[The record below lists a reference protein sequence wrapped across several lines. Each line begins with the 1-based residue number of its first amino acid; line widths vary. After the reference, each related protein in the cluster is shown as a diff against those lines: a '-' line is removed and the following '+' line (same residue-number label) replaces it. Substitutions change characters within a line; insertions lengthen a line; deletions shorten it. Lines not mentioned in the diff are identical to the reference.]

1 MRDNYDISNFG
12 DDPLPENVHC
22 SASGSMLEELINR
35 LPHAG
40 PIFRD
45 ENKTVFV
52 MITKAVSGP
61 SVDSTIKF
69 YSRRKYGR
77 AAFIAL
83 IANHSGD
90 TKYQAIVK
98 SRSKKFQN
106 IKWNGRNYPLEN
118 HVSNHRTAIDGLRY
132 FATHIG
138 NDVPNTPQR
147 VEFLL

>member
-1 MRDNYDISNFG
+1 
-12 DDPLPENVHC
+12 
-22 SASGSMLEELINR
+22 MLEELINCIS
-35 LPHAG
+35 HAG
-40 PIFRD
+40 PVFSN

-98 SRSKKFQN
+98 SRINLHQN
-106 IKWNGRNYPLEN
+106 IKWN
-118 HVSNHRTAIDGLRY
+118 
-132 FATHIG
+132 
-138 NDVPNTPQR
+138 
-147 VEFLL
+147 